1 MKKLPIEGNRLEY
14 KETAKHGLPRSI
26 WESVSAFAN
35 TAGGKIILGVSEV
48 KKNKEFNVIGVAD
61 PNKLKIDFLNL
72 QNDKSTISQ
81 AVVGSDDVEVETVEG
96 KEIVVI
102 KVPKVSYKKRPIYI
116 KGNIKKTFY
125 RDHEADRQASDELLR
140 YFLRESDTTTDSELL
155 SGFDLDDLD
164 LVSLQNYKVFLSQQS
179 QEDEYL
185 TKNFSEFLKMIGLMQ
200 RNRALKDKKWQLTKA
215 ALLLFGK
222 YNSIIEVFPKFFL
235 DFIVKRN
242 SSDVDYLDRIYTSN
256 EAHHPQ
262 NIYSFFEQ
270 TFQKIQSQ
278 LDNKFELDGINR
290 KDNGEVL
297 LAAVR
302 EGLVNCLIHA
312 DYSAESQIKISLF
325 KDFIEFSNPGE
336 MRVTKDRYILGGESE
351 ARNPKIFAIF
361 TRAKLG
367 ERTGSGGHRIYQTAD
382 KLKLRAPEITTTAY
396 TTELSIWLIPLSESV
411 LEGIP
416 SAWQSTYK
424 RMSSLLIASYANLKD
439 LYKNSYEGHKILNE
453 MVEAG
458 LLEKS
463 GKNKGT
469 KYSLAQSDPAIRMS
483 VNKLIRQFQTDF
495 LND

>member
-81 AVVGSDDVEVETVEG
+81 AVVGSDDVEVETIEG

-325 KDFIEFSNPGE
+325 KDLKVESTQIGFSPWD
-336 MRVTKDRYILGGESE
+336 T
-351 ARNPKIFAIF
+351 
-361 TRAKLG
+361 
-367 ERTGSGGHRIYQTAD
+367 
-382 KLKLRAPEITTTAY
+382 
-396 TTELSIWLIPLSESV
+396 
-411 LEGIP
+411 
-416 SAWQSTYK
+416 
-424 RMSSLLIASYANLKD
+424 
-439 LYKNSYEGHKILNE
+439 
-453 MVEAG
+453 
-458 LLEKS
+458 
-463 GKNKGT
+463 
-469 KYSLAQSDPAIRMS
+469 
-483 VNKLIRQFQTDF
+483 
-495 LND
+495 